1 MERLQACIKKYLML
15 RLGSVEWVIIMVMAI
30 RIFTRQ
36 RAVEPLSFKETAM
49 ERFSLLQRLIRALAK
64 MPDVVNS
71 SGRELAIA
79 LIVVFILAGIF
90 LRQVLI
96 LSARAEKKFLEVSVL
111 NMNTALHYQAGLF
124 YLKGEKQKLREMDGM
139 NPFVLMQGGLVTP
152 GQELD
157 AGVYMSTV
165 LPQKYRGEIDLPE
178 NQELEA
184 GYWYYL
190 VNEKTLVYTVSN
202 DEFFSSDGG
211 APALV
216 RYRVNLE
223 YDDINSNARF
233 DAAEDIYLGVKL
245 KDLGGYQWRI

>member
-1 MERLQACIKKYLML
+1 M
-15 RLGSVEWVIIMVMAI
+15 
-30 RIFTRQ
+30 
-36 RAVEPLSFKETAM
+36 
-49 ERFSLLQRLIRALAK
+49 
-64 MPDVVNS
+64 
-71 SGRELAIA
+71 
-79 LIVVFILAGIF
+79 
-90 LRQVLI
+90 
-96 LSARAEKKFLEVSVL
+96 
-111 NMNTALHYQAGLF
+111 
-124 YLKGEKQKLREMDGM
+124 KGEKQKLREMDGM